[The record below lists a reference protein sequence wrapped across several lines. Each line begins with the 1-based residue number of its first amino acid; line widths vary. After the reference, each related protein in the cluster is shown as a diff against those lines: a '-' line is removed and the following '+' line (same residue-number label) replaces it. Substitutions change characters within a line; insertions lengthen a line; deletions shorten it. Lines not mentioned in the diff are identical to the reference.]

1 MGFRRAGGL
10 VFAWRAGVVPHRP
23 LVLVSSS
30 WAPRPAG
37 FFARGRR
44 GIGARKPAGPCFS
57 VSFAPSP
64 VGFFARGRFGIGARK
79 PAGPC
84 FSVSFAPSPR
94 AQTKSDARRLPPS
107 CITFPPLY
115 FQKERIDDEDSRP
128 PFVVNSN
135 HLLVPLALICIRH
148 HKKLTTAS
156 RFRKVCRQSNSFHIL
171 FTLIQFGPNP
181 EIASSDPDFL
191 LSSPYLTI
199 SPGHS
204 TLIYPA
210 AAGKLTT
217 ERLEPR
223 FRRQFLPISRKR
235 PELEAARGRPCWR
248 RPSCEALFFRQVAPT
263 PPGFSRAVAGHV
275 GAVLPAKP

>member
-44 GIGARKPAGPCFS
+44 
-57 VSFAPSP
+57 
-64 VGFFARGRFGIGARK
+64 GIGARK

-148 HKKLTTAS
+148 HKKLTT
-156 RFRKVCRQSNSFHIL
+156 
-171 FTLIQFGPNP
+171 
-181 EIASSDPDFL
+181 
-191 LSSPYLTI
+191 
-199 SPGHS
+199 
-204 TLIYPA
+204 
-210 AAGKLTT
+210 

-263 PPGFSRAVAGHV
+263 PPGFPRAVAGHV
-275 GAVLPAKP
+275 GAVRPAKPYFFAGSRQHAPVFPGQSPVVLAPSFLRSLISSPGHANRRAGRPVGVASPNTSRFSPAYHYFYSAST